1 VWIRRCRC
9 SRCRRSHALLPD
21 FLLERRVD
29 QVQVIGHALA
39 LGITRGLG
47 MRPVAERLG
56 IPLTT
61 ARDWR
66 RRFRV
71 NAVRLAIVLVAVAVR
86 LDQAPVLL
94 SGAENERVAFE
105 ALGAS
110 WQRAHA
116 RFGGRIPELWRFLSL
131 ISGGRALG
139 TNRCP
144 PYASRTG
151 ADWMVLIP

>member
-1 VWIRRCRC
+1 
-9 SRCRRSHALLPD
+9 
-21 FLLERRVD
+21 LERRLD
-29 QVQVIGHALA
+29 EVQLIGHALA
-39 LGITRGLG
+39 LGITSGWG

-71 NAVRLAIVLVAVAVR
+71 NAVRLAMVLVAVAVR
-86 LDQAPVLL
+86 LDPAPVLL
-94 SGAENERVAFE
+94 SGAGNERVAFE

-110 WQRAHA
+110 WQRTHT
-116 RFGGRIPELWRFLSL
+116 RFGERTPDQWRFWSL

-139 TNRCP
+139 TNRSP
-144 PYASRTG
+144 PYAARTG